1 MRDIYQP
8 INNFDTYQETGSK
21 RIIAS
26 EVSDPHY
33 TIFIP
38 TYKRAATLKTTIE
51 SAVIQKCSKP
61 FEIVIVNNDPE
72 GTDGETKELI
82 ESFHDS
88 RISYYVNDKNIG
100 LCGNWNRGI
109 ELSCGE
115 YISMIHDDDMLSPWF
130 LQSVEQAIR
139 ENADPQIIG
148 VSFINFDS
156 AHMPE
161 FIKPEE
167 LQYRKVTKESYFFGR
182 YINIAGMTVKRDF
195 VLRQGGYR
203 DEYYPN
209 EDSILIYQ
217 AVLSGNVINI
227 EHALAGY
234 RQEVNLSLSEH
245 TMREIIRITEE
256 TRRMIAKHE
265 RFADRW
271 MRRFDKEYLYS
282 YIETANN
289 HWKLRMDPKEVLRDN
304 GFGNPKVNLM
314 KVKLMNALLNLKKCR
329 R

>member
-1 MRDIYQP
+1 MRDIYHS
-8 INNFDTYQETGSK
+8 INNFDTYRDVESK
-21 RIIAS
+21 QIISS
-26 EVSDPHY
+26 ELTNPYY

-51 SAVIQKCSKP
+51 SAVIQKCTKP

-72 GTDGETKELI
+72 GAEGETRELI

-88 RISYYVNDKNIG
+88 RISYYVNRRNIG

-109 ELSCGE
+109 ELARGE

-130 LQSVEQAIR
+130 LQSLEKAIH
-139 ENADPQIIG
+139 ENADPYIIG

-156 AHMPE
+156 SHMPE
-161 FIKPEE
+161 FCEPEE
-167 LQYRKVTKESYFFGR
+167 LEYRKVTKESFFFGR
-182 YINIAGMTVKRDF
+182 YINIAGMTVKKSF
-195 VLRQGGYR
+195 ALQQGGYR

-217 AVLSGNVINI
+217 AVLSGNVVNI
-227 EHALAGY
+227 EHTLAGY

-245 TMREIIRITEE
+245 TMLEIIRITEE

-265 RFADRW
+265 RFANRW
-271 MRRFDKEYLYS
+271 MRCFDKEYLYS
-282 YIETANN
+282 YIKAANSHWN
-289 HWKLRMDPKEVLRDN
+289 HNLDCNEVLRDN
-304 GFGNPKVNLM
+304 GFNNPKVNRI
-314 KVKLMNALLNLKKCR
+314 KVKLMNVLLNMKKCR